1 MKNIQKIE
9 KKIIETSNRNY
20 ADITA
25 FGKKILIAG
34 DSHLK
39 KIKRNKLSNSFR
51 KAKCIMKSFSGA
63 KIQDLQHYV
72 ISH

>member
-1 MKNIQKIE
+1 MENR
-9 KKIIETSNRNY
+9 KKIIETGNRNY

-39 KIKRNKLSNSFR
+39 KIKRNNSFR

-63 KIQDLQHYV
+63 KMQDLQHYV
-72 ISH
+72 TSH

>member
-1 MKNIQKIE
+1 MENR
-9 KKIIETSNRNY
+9 KKIIETGNRNY

-34 DSHLK
+34 DSHLR

-63 KIQDLQHYV
+63 KMQDLQHYV
-72 ISH
+72 TSH